1 MKSAIKSIQPLGAQ
15 WPTQDPFLFCAFH
28 NDVFPEGNQEMAPK
42 ANLSGRNIGQDFS
55 GKDGWNM
62 YHGSKV
68 PGFPA
73 HPHKGFETVS
83 IVEKGLVDHSDS
95 LGAAGRFGNGDTQW
109 MTAGGGVMH
118 SEMFP
123 LLNETEKNE
132 MLFFQ
137 LWLNL
142 PRAKKN
148 VAAHFKMMWNEQ
160 IPIVTI
166 KDNNGLETT
175 FKIIAGEFEKV
186 KSLAPAPDSYA
197 ADPDSE
203 VGIWLIKA
211 NPGSTFTLPEVP
223 SNVDRSLFFYSGE
236 QIEIDE
242 QIVAENKAIVLG
254 DQSSYRIKN
263 GDKEAHFL
271 YLQGKPINEKVVQH
285 GPFVMNSNQEIQE
298 AVGEFQRT
306 QFGGWPWGSHEHV
319 HDKSKGRFAIH
330 ADGKIENK

>member
-137 LWLNL
+137 ML
-142 PRAKKN
+142 R
-148 VAAHFKMMWNEQ
+148 
-160 IPIVTI
+160 PI
-166 KDNNGLETT
+166 L
-175 FKIIAGEFEKV
+175 
-186 KSLAPAPDSYA
+186 
-197 ADPDSE
+197 
-203 VGIWLIKA
+203 
-211 NPGSTFTLPEVP
+211 
-223 SNVDRSLFFYSGE
+223 R
-236 QIEIDE
+236 
-242 QIVAENKAIVLG
+242 
-254 DQSSYRIKN
+254 
-263 GDKEAHFL
+263 
-271 YLQGKPINEKVVQH
+271 
-285 GPFVMNSNQEIQE
+285 
-298 AVGEFQRT
+298 
-306 QFGGWPWGSHEHV
+306 
-319 HDKSKGRFAIH
+319 
-330 ADGKIENK
+330 